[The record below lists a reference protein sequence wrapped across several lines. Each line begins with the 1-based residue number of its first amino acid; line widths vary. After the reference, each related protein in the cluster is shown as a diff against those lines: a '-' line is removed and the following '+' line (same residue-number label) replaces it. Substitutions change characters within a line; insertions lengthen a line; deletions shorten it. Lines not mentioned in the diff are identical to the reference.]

1 MKLISFPDTD
11 FQTRRRS
18 PIGLMGVSDST
29 SSSMSMEP
37 ARKVVDYDDVVAL
50 RREMEGSRPTAEA
63 VPTQD
68 HDLHRLPTIVP
79 EVQ

>member
-29 SSSMSMEP
+29 SSSMSME
-37 ARKVVDYDDVVAL
+37 
-50 RREMEGSRPTAEA
+50 RRERLSTMTMSWPFAERWRD
-63 VPTQD
+63 VGHPQKPSPPRIMIFID
-68 HDLHRLPTIVP
+68 YLP
-79 EVQ
+79 